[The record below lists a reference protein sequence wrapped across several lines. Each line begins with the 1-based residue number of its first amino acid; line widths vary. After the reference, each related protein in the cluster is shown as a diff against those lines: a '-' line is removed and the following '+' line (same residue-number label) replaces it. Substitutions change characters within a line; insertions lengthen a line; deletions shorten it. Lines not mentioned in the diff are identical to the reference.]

1 MSTRTFAEWVAAA
14 ATITPRSQAF
24 INGEFVDAA
33 SGATFDTFA
42 PRDSTLLARVASC
55 DNEDVDR
62 AVRAARVAFEDGRWR
77 LQTPQQRKA
86 VLLRMAT
93 LMRER
98 ALDLGLV
105 EALDAGHP
113 INDGVNVDTLNAA
126 TTIQW
131 YAEAIDKVYG
141 EVAPTRADVLATI
154 TREPVGVVGAVV
166 PWNYP
171 LIITAWKIGPA
182 LATGNSVVLKP
193 AEQTSL
199 SALML
204 AELAAE
210 AGIPDGV
217 FNVVPGMGEQAG
229 QALGRHLDVD
239 KIGFTGSGEV
249 GKLFLRYAGESNMK
263 SVSLEC
269 GGKSP
274 QIVLADCKD
283 LAVAAS
289 AIAWGIWYN
298 AGQTCNAGSRLIV
311 DRRVRDELVHEVAK
325 VATTLQPGDPLDPAT
340 TMGAIIDANQ
350 FGTVMG
356 WIDRG
361 STDGA
366 TVALGGSQV
375 RAQSGGLYIEPT
387 VLTDVGNH
395 QAVAREEIFGPVL
408 VTIDVDGADEALAVA
423 NDSDYG
429 LAASVWTGD
438 LSSGHRLAQQLRAGM
453 VWVNTFD
460 AADITVPFGGFKQ
473 SGSGRDK
480 SLHALDSYTHLKTTW
495 VQL

>member
-1 MSTRTFAEWVAAA
+1 MSTRTFTEWVAAA
-14 ATITPRSQAF
+14 ARLSPRSQAF

-42 PRDSTLLARVASC
+42 PRDATLLTRVAAC
-55 DNEDVDR
+55 DTEDVDR
-62 AVRAARVAFEDGRWR
+62 AVRAARAAFEDGRWCH
-77 LQTPQQRKA
+77 QTPQQRKA
-86 VLLRMAT
+86 VLLRLAT

-98 ALDLGLV
+98 AMDLGLV

-113 INDGVNVDTLNAA
+113 ISDGVNVDTLNAA

-131 YAEAIDKVYG
+131 YAEAIDKLYG
-141 EVAPTRADVLATI
+141 EVAPTRSDVLATI

-229 QALGRHLDVD
+229 QALGRHQDVD

-249 GKLFLRYAGESNMK
+249 GKLFLRYASESNMK

-283 LAVAAS
+283 LAAAAS

-311 DRRVRDELVHEVAK
+311 DRRVREELVQEVAK
-325 VATTLQPGDPLDPAT
+325 VAATLQPGDPLDPAT

-356 WIDRG
+356 WINRG
-361 STDGA
+361 RTDGA

-375 RAQSGGLYIEPT
+375 RGDSGGLYIEPT

-438 LSSGHRLAQQLRAGM
+438 LSTGHQIAQQLRAGM

-495 VQL
+495 IQL

>member
-1 MSTRTFAEWVAAA
+1 MSTRSFAEWVTAAV
-14 ATITPRSQAF
+14 TLTPRSQAF
-24 INGEFVDAA
+24 INGEFVDSA

-42 PRDSTLLARVASC
+42 ARDSTLLARVASC
-55 DNEDVDR
+55 DTEDVDR

-77 LQTPQQRKA
+77 RQTPQQRKS
-86 VLLRMAT
+86 VLLRLAT

-98 ALDLGLV
+98 AMDLGLV

-113 INDGVNVDTLNAA
+113 ISDGVNVDTLNAA

-131 YAEAIDKVYG
+131 YAEAIDKLYG

-229 QALGRHLDVD
+229 QALGRHGDVD

-283 LAVAAS
+283 LAAAAS

-325 VATTLQPGDPLDPAT
+325 VAATLQPGDPLDPAT
-340 TMGAIIDANQ
+340 TMGAIIDATQ

-361 STDGA
+361 KTDGA

-387 VLTDVGNH
+387 MLTDVGNH

-438 LSSGHRLAQQLRAGM
+438 LSTGHRMAQQLRAGM

-480 SLHALDSYTHLKTTW
+480 SLHAFDSYTHLKTTW
-495 VQL
+495 IQL